1 VRSFGQATTFVAPIL
16 APLRKNLVEQV
27 FGGADGVRTRDL
39 LDAIEA
45 RSQLRYGP
53 TSTAV
58 STILYH
64 AADKS
69 ISPLR
74 VRVLPMAGLVPDV
87 TKSKEHGGVV
97 PGILIA
103 NAGIRMMDDIH
114 LESKGAALARE

>member
-1 VRSFGQATTFVAPIL
+1 MRSFVQATTSAAPTSV
-16 APLRKNLVEQV
+16 PLRKYLIAKV

-69 ISPLR
+69 ISRLR
-74 VRVLPMAGLVPDV
+74 VGVLSMVGIVPNV
-87 TKSKEHGGVV
+87 TKSKEHRGVV
-97 PGILIA
+97 PRILIA
-103 NAGIRMMDDIH
+103 KAGI
-114 LESKGAALARE
+114 